1 MIEDTM
7 KEHESST
14 NVTRDLVAQKAGVS
28 SATVSRVFNT
38 PSAVSEQMRNA
49 VLDAAKELG
58 YQPNKAAGALR
69 RKGTGTIALVEFIKP
84 PREYYWGALKSFDWF
99 FAAAVRGV
107 QQALSCS
114 TWHFSVET
122 AHNEK
127 DLLEISHRCDGII
140 SYDVDTLEEASLLAS
155 MPVPYVLAHHV
166 GNSPAFQSY
175 LYVGTDNRL
184 GGKLQG
190 NWLVEQGCRR
200 PVYITGWRSSVDSHA
215 ERCKGFIESFRM
227 IGEEPLIIDLEVGK
241 VGAVTSILTK
251 IAELC
256 RAGQVDSIAAVNDLT
271 LYEVLF
277 GLRACGVD
285 TPSGSFPAAGYDAA
299 PYYRFLTGPLASI
312 DINPQQVYCEA
323 ARLLMRKLSGET
335 VSSLI
340 CPPKL
345 QVLGDSRIVF
355 V

>member
-1 MIEDTM
+1 MN
-7 KEHESST
+7 EHDSSIH
-14 NVTRDLVAQKAGVS
+14 VTRDLVAQKAGVS

-49 VLDAAKELG
+49 VLEAAKELD

-69 RKGTGTIALVEFIKP
+69 RKGTGTIALVEFVKP
-84 PREYYWGALKSFDWF
+84 PRDYYWGALKSFDWF

-107 QQALSCS
+107 QQTLSYS
-114 TWHFSVET
+114 TWHFSVES

-127 DLLEISHRCDGII
+127 ELLEISHRCDGII
-140 SYDVDTLEEASLLAS
+140 SYDVDTLEEASMLAS

-166 GNSPAFQSY
+166 GNSPTFQSF

-190 NWLVEQGCRR
+190 NWLVEQGCRH
-200 PVYITGWRSSVDSHA
+200 PVYVTGWRSLVDSHA
-215 ERCKGFIESFRM
+215 ERYKGFLESFRT
-227 IGEEPLIIDLEVGK
+227 IGEEPLVFDIEVGK
-241 VGAVTSILTK
+241 VGAVSTILPE
-251 IAELC
+251 IVELC
-256 RAGQVDSIAAVNDLT
+256 RTGQVDSIAAVNDLT
-271 LYEVLF
+271 LYEILF
-277 GLRACGVD
+277 GLRASGID
-285 TPSGSFPAAGYDAA
+285 TPSVAFPAAGYDAA
-299 PYYRFLTGPLASI
+299 PYYRFLTGPLASV
-312 DINPQQVYCEA
+312 DINPLQVYCEA
-323 ARLLMRKLSGET
+323 SRLLMRKLAGET

-345 QVLGDSRIVF
+345 QILGDSSIVF